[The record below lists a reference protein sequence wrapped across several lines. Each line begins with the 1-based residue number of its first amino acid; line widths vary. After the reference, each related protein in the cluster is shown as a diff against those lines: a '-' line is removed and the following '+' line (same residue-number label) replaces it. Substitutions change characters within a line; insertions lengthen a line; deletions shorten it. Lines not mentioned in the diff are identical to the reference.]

1 MYGLIGI
8 LSLGLFLVFYF
19 TNKNN
24 DTTNNNNINFYNQN
38 GSIKKE
44 KEKEKTCGFQL
55 MLSIGVFLIILASII
70 FATSTWKLY
79 SNFIKVLILGGETLL
94 FFVLGILLKYV
105 FKVKKTGNALTL
117 ISTILLPTTFLCA
130 GYFNLF
136 GNLFSLT
143 GKYSTLFLSVTF
155 LMEALV
161 TFIRKNIIKS
171 NKYLFSLICFFAGIF
186 LLIYGIIK
194 NACLTFVI
202 TSFIL
207 MLINIFKNKIFNNLK
222 EFNIFN
228 ILVSIIFT
236 FAYFYFSFDQLFSNN
251 LLLEKLYLVFFI
263 ISLSLNFIISRPKDN
278 EVLNIFSVLYETMLV
293 IWFVMFSK
301 NLLTASFAFVIS
313 GLISYIVY
321 YISNNNYVKT
331 TSVIVSYIQGFL
343 GIFIICFVKECVIM
357 APIISFI
364 YIVLTF
370 IGSLNKDKLKI
381 INIIFEPIYLIMLA
395 IGILIQPFIIKNI
408 KAIDV
413 IMVINACLIIATI
426 VSTIRKNKVKNC
438 YLIILIIGLFIQS
451 LCSYFSSVMY
461 FVTAFIIYLLL
472 IIYSLMSKDEFSK
485 NLLDA
490 LCILS
495 LSSVLIGLNKY
506 TLISSLITTILLII
520 FSILNKTNNKKYL
533 YLSLVS
539 IPMIMI
545 ISNLSFNYSIK
556 KDLSMI
562 ILIPSL
568 LILTRKFLNALK
580 ENDKIVLEFIFIS
593 ALALSITSPSIMFI
607 YLILLYVVALL
618 LKKEYTLSSKTYF
631 NYLIFF
637 SIISFLNV
645 SADKLDNL
653 YMIGIIALLVINQ
666 ILFRILYEKR
676 NIIFEAFHSIVSL
689 LLIISLVN
697 NLGFNNFISFAI
709 SFILLI
715 ILCLIY
721 ADERMKYTVISFMV
735 YPLSI
740 IIKSVNIYT
749 VRIIL
754 NLFIWMIPITV
765 LSRKVFKLNN
775 TISTIIESVI
785 LPIMFIIFIFN
796 ISLQVGLT
804 LGIISVLSIII
815 GLAFKYKSYSVTG
828 YVTLVLTVI
837 IQTFELWGKMP
848 WWVYLLI
855 TGIILVVLAALRESK
870 KK

>member
-38 GSIKKE
+38 GSIK

-94 FFVLGILLKYV
+94 FFALGILLKYV

-143 GKYSTLFLSVTF
+143 GKYSALFLSVTF

-161 TFIRKNIIKS
+161 TLIRKNIIKS

-207 MLINIFKNKIFNNLK
+207 ILINIFKNKIFNNLK

-236 FAYFYFSFDQLFSNN
+236 FAYFYFSFNQLFSNN

-301 NLLTASFAFVIS
+301 NLLTSSFAFVIS

-364 YIVLTF
+364 YILLTF
-370 IGSLNKDKLKI
+370 IGSLSKDKLKI

-506 TLISSLITTILLII
+506 TLISSLIITILLII
-520 FSILNKTNNKKYL
+520 FAILNKTNNKKYL

-539 IPMIMI
+539 IPIIMI

-593 ALALSITSPSIMFI
+593 ALALSITSSSIMFI

-637 SIISFLNV
+637 SVISFLNV

-653 YMIGIIALLVINQ
+653 YMIGIITLLVINQ

-676 NIIFEAFHSIVSL
+676 NMIFEAFHSIASL
-689 LLIISLVN
+689 VLIICLIN
-697 NLGFNNFISFAI
+697 NLGFNNFISSII
-709 SFILLI
+709 SI
-715 ILCLIY
+715 ILFIILYLIY

-735 YPLSI
+735 YPLNLLLKTI
-740 IIKSVNIYT
+740 DVNVIKD
-749 VRIIL
+749 IL
-754 NLFIWMIPITV
+754 SLFIYMIPIT
-765 LSRKVFKLNN
+765 LLLRKVFNVEEDVSN
-775 TISTIIESVI
+775 IIEGVI
-785 LPIMFIIFIFN
+785 LSLMFVMFIFN
-796 ISLQVGLT
+796 INLQVGLT

-815 GLAFKYKSYSVTG
+815 GLVFKYKSYNITG

>member
-38 GSIKKE
+38 GSIK

-161 TFIRKNIIKS
+161 TLIRKNIIKS

-194 NACLTFVI
+194 NVCLTFVI

-236 FAYFYFSFDQLFSNN
+236 FAYFYFSFNQLFSNN

-301 NLLTASFAFVIS
+301 NLLTSSFAFVIS

-539 IPMIMI
+539 IPIIMI

-653 YMIGIIALLVINQ
+653 YMIGIITLLVINQ

-676 NIIFEAFHSIVSL
+676 NIIFEAFHSI
-689 LLIISLVN
+689 ISLVLIICLIN
-697 NLGFNNFISFAI
+697 NLGFNNFISSII
-709 SFILLI
+709 SI
-715 ILCLIY
+715 ILFIILYLIY
-721 ADERMKYTVISFMV
+721 ADERMKYTVISFVV
-735 YPLSI
+735 YPLNLLLKTI
-740 IIKSVNIYT
+740 DANVIKD
-749 VRIIL
+749 IL
-754 NLFIWMIPITV
+754 SLFIYMIPIT
-765 LSRKVFKLNN
+765 LLLRKVFNVEEDVSN
-775 TISTIIESVI
+775 IIEGVI
-785 LPIMFIIFIFN
+785 LSLMFVMFIFN
-796 ISLQVGLT
+796 INLQVGLT

-815 GLAFKYKSYSVTG
+815 GLVFKYKSYNITG

-855 TGIILVVLAALRESK
+855 TGIILIVLAALRESK

>member
-38 GSIKKE
+38 GSIK

-161 TFIRKNIIKS
+161 TLIRKNIIKS

-194 NACLTFVI
+194 NVCLTFVI

-293 IWFVMFSK
+293 ILFVMFSK
-301 NLLTASFAFVIS
+301 NLLTSSFAFVIS

-343 GIFIICFVKECVIM
+343 GIFIICFAKECVIM

-539 IPMIMI
+539 IPIIMI

-653 YMIGIIALLVINQ
+653 YMIGIITLLVINQ

-676 NIIFEAFHSIVSL
+676 NIIFEAFHSI
-689 LLIISLVN
+689 ISLVLIICLIN
-697 NLGFNNFISFAI
+697 NLGFNNFISSII
-709 SFILLI
+709 SI
-715 ILCLIY
+715 ILFIILYLIY
-721 ADERMKYTVISFMV
+721 DDERMKYTVISFVV
-735 YPLSI
+735 YPLNLLLKTI
-740 IIKSVNIYT
+740 DVNVIKD
-749 VRIIL
+749 IL
-754 NLFIWMIPITV
+754 SLFIYMIPIT
-765 LSRKVFKLNN
+765 LLLRKVFNVEEDVSN
-775 TISTIIESVI
+775 IIEGVI
-785 LPIMFIIFIFN
+785 LSLMFVMFIFN
-796 ISLQVGLT
+796 INLQVGLT

-815 GLAFKYKSYSVTG
+815 GLVFKYKSYNITG

>member
-38 GSIKKE
+38 GSIK

-94 FFVLGILLKYV
+94 FFALGILLKYV

-143 GKYSTLFLSVTF
+143 GKYSALFLSVTF

-161 TFIRKNIIKS
+161 TLIRKIIIKS
-171 NKYLFSLICFFAGIF
+171 DKYLFPLICFFAGIF

-194 NACLTFVI
+194 NVCLTFVI

-236 FAYFYFSFDQLFSNN
+236 FAYFYFSFNQLFSND

-301 NLLTASFAFVIS
+301 NLLTSSFAFVIS

-364 YIVLTF
+364 YILLTF
-370 IGSLNKDKLKI
+370 IGSLSKDKLKI

-461 FVTAFIIYLLL
+461 FITAFIIYLLL

-485 NLLDA
+485 NLIDS

-520 FSILNKTNNKKYL
+520 FAILNKTNNKKYL

-539 IPMIMI
+539 VPIIMI

-593 ALALSITSPSIMFI
+593 ALALSITSSSIMFI

-637 SIISFLNV
+637 SVISFLNV

-653 YMIGIIALLVINQ
+653 YMIGIITLLVINQ

-676 NIIFEAFHSIVSL
+676 NIIFEAFHSI
-689 LLIISLVN
+689 ISLVLIICLIN
-697 NLGFNNFISFAI
+697 NLGLNNFISSII
-709 SFILLI
+709 SI
-715 ILCLIY
+715 ILFIILYLIY
-721 ADERMKYTVISFMV
+721 ADERMKYTVISFVV
-735 YPLSI
+735 YPLNLLLKTI
-740 IIKSVNIYT
+740 DVNVIKD
-749 VRIIL
+749 IL
-754 NLFIWMIPITV
+754 SLFIYMIPIT
-765 LSRKVFKLNN
+765 LLLRKVFNVEEDVSN
-775 TISTIIESVI
+775 IIEGVMLS
-785 LPIMFIIFIFN
+785 LMFVMFIFN
-796 ISLQVGLT
+796 INLQVGLT

-815 GLAFKYKSYSVTG
+815 GLVFKYKSYNITG
-828 YVTLVLTVI
+828 YVTLILTVI

>member
-24 DTTNNNNINFYNQN
+24 DTTNNSNINFYNQN
-38 GSIKKE
+38 GSIK

-161 TFIRKNIIKS
+161 TLIRKNIIKS

-194 NACLTFVI
+194 NVCLTFVI

-236 FAYFYFSFDQLFSNN
+236 FAYFYFSFNQLFSNN

-301 NLLTASFAFVIS
+301 NLLTSSFAFVIS

-539 IPMIMI
+539 IPIIMI

-637 SIISFLNV
+637 SVISFISV
-645 SADKLDNL
+645 SYDKLDNL
-653 YMIGIIALLVINQ
+653 YMIGIITLLVINQ

-709 SFILLI
+709 SFVLLV

-754 NLFIWMIPITV
+754 NLFIWMIPITL
-765 LSRKVFKLNN
+765 LSRKVFKLDN

-815 GLAFKYKSYSVTG
+815 GLVFKYKSYSVTG
-828 YVTLVLTVI
+828 YAALILTVI
-837 IQTFELWGKMP
+837 IQTINLWSKMP

>member
-24 DTTNNNNINFYNQN
+24 DTTNNSNINFYNQN
-38 GSIKKE
+38 GSIK
-44 KEKEKTCGFQL
+44 KEKTCGFQL

-161 TFIRKNIIKS
+161 TLIRKNIIKS

-194 NACLTFVI
+194 NVCLTFVI

-301 NLLTASFAFVIS
+301 NLLTSSFAFVIS

-461 FVTAFIIYLLL
+461 FVTAFIMYLLL

-520 FSILNKTNNKKYL
+520 FAILNKTNNKKYL

-539 IPMIMI
+539 IPIIMI

-653 YMIGIIALLVINQ
+653 YMIGIITLLVINQ

-676 NIIFEAFHSIVSL
+676 NIIFEAFHSI
-689 LLIISLVN
+689 ISLVLIICLIN
-697 NLGFNNFISFAI
+697 NLGFNNFISSII
-709 SFILLI
+709 SI
-715 ILCLIY
+715 ILFIILYLIY
-721 ADERMKYTVISFMV
+721 ADERMKYTVISFII
-735 YPLSI
+735 YPLNLLLKTI
-740 IIKSVNIYT
+740 DVNVIKD
-749 VRIIL
+749 IL
-754 NLFIWMIPITV
+754 SLFIYMIPIT
-765 LSRKVFKLNN
+765 LLLRKVFNVEEDVSN
-775 TISTIIESVI
+775 IIEGVI
-785 LPIMFIIFIFN
+785 LSLMFVMFIFN
-796 ISLQVGLT
+796 INLQVGLT

-815 GLAFKYKSYSVTG
+815 GLVFKYKSYNITG

>member
-8 LSLGLFLVFYF
+8 LLLGLFLVFYF

-24 DTTNNNNINFYNQN
+24 DTTNNSNINFYNQN
-38 GSIKKE
+38 GSIK
-44 KEKEKTCGFQL
+44 KEKTCGFQL
-55 MLSIGVFLIILASII
+55 MLSIGVFLIILSSII

-143 GKYSTLFLSVTF
+143 GKYSALFLSVTF

-161 TFIRKNIIKS
+161 TLIRKNIIKS

-194 NACLTFVI
+194 NVCLTFVI
-202 TSFIL
+202 TSFVL

-236 FAYFYFSFDQLFSNN
+236 FAYFYFSFYQLFSNN

-301 NLLTASFAFVIS
+301 NLLTSSFAFVIS

-461 FVTAFIIYLLL
+461 FVTAFIMYLLL

-533 YLSLVS
+533 YLSLIS
-539 IPMIMI
+539 IPIIMI

-653 YMIGIIALLVINQ
+653 YMIGIITLLVINQ

-676 NIIFEAFHSIVSL
+676 NIIFEAFHSI
-689 LLIISLVN
+689 ISLVLIICLIN
-697 NLGFNNFISFAI
+697 NLGFNNFISSII
-709 SFILLI
+709 SI
-715 ILCLIY
+715 ILFIILYLIY
-721 ADERMKYTVISFMV
+721 ADERMKYTVISFII
-735 YPLSI
+735 YPLNLLLKTI
-740 IIKSVNIYT
+740 DVNVIKD
-749 VRIIL
+749 IL
-754 NLFIWMIPITV
+754 SLFIYMIPIT
-765 LSRKVFKLNN
+765 LLLRKVFNVEEDVSN
-775 TISTIIESVI
+775 IIEGVI
-785 LPIMFIIFIFN
+785 LSLMFVMFIFN
-796 ISLQVGLT
+796 INLQVGLT

-815 GLAFKYKSYSVTG
+815 GLVFKYKSYNITG

>member
-24 DTTNNNNINFYNQN
+24 NTTNNSNINFYNQN
-38 GSIKKE
+38 GSIK

-143 GKYSTLFLSVTF
+143 GKYSALFLSVTF

-161 TFIRKNIIKS
+161 TLIRKNIIKS

-194 NACLTFVI
+194 NVCLTFVI

-236 FAYFYFSFDQLFSNN
+236 FAYFYFSFYQLFSNN

-301 NLLTASFAFVIS
+301 NLLTSSFAFVIS

-461 FVTAFIIYLLL
+461 FVTAFIMYLLL

-485 NLLDA
+485 NLLDV

-539 IPMIMI
+539 IPIIMI

-645 SADKLDNL
+645 FADKLDNL
-653 YMIGIIALLVINQ
+653 YMIGIITLLVINQ

-676 NIIFEAFHSIVSL
+676 NIIFEAFHSI
-689 LLIISLVN
+689 ISLVLIICLIN
-697 NLGFNNFISFAI
+697 NLGFNNFISSII
-709 SFILLI
+709 SI
-715 ILCLIY
+715 ILFIILYLIY
-721 ADERMKYTVISFMV
+721 ADERMKYTVISFII
-735 YPLSI
+735 YPLNLLLKTI
-740 IIKSVNIYT
+740 DVNVIKD
-749 VRIIL
+749 IL
-754 NLFIWMIPITV
+754 SLFIYMIPIT
-765 LSRKVFKLNN
+765 LLLRKVFNVEEDVSN
-775 TISTIIESVI
+775 IIEGVI
-785 LPIMFIIFIFN
+785 LSLMFVMFIFN
-796 ISLQVGLT
+796 INLQVGLT

-815 GLAFKYKSYSVTG
+815 GLVFKYKSYNITG

>member
-24 DTTNNNNINFYNQN
+24 NTTNNSNINFYNQN
-38 GSIKKE
+38 GSIK

-161 TFIRKNIIKS
+161 TLIRKNIIKS

-194 NACLTFVI
+194 NVCLTFVI
-202 TSFIL
+202 TSFVL

-236 FAYFYFSFDQLFSNN
+236 FAYFYFSFYQLFSNN
-251 LLLEKLYLVFFI
+251 LLLEKLYLVIFI

-301 NLLTASFAFVIS
+301 NLLTSSFAFVIS

-539 IPMIMI
+539 IPIIMI

-653 YMIGIIALLVINQ
+653 YMIGIITLLVINQ

-676 NIIFEAFHSIVSL
+676 NIIFEAFHSI
-689 LLIISLVN
+689 ISLVLIICLIN
-697 NLGFNNFISFAI
+697 NLGFNNFISSII
-709 SFILLI
+709 SI
-715 ILCLIY
+715 ILFIILYLIY
-721 ADERMKYTVISFMV
+721 ADERMKYIVISFMV
-735 YPLSI
+735 YPLNLLLKTI
-740 IIKSVNIYT
+740 DANVIKD
-749 VRIIL
+749 IL
-754 NLFIWMIPITV
+754 SLFIYMIPIT
-765 LSRKVFKLNN
+765 LLLRKVFNVEEDVSN
-775 TISTIIESVI
+775 IIEGVI
-785 LPIMFIIFIFN
+785 LSLMFVMFIFN
-796 ISLQVGLT
+796 INLQVGLT

-815 GLAFKYKSYSVTG
+815 GLVFKYKSYNITG
-828 YVTLVLTVI
+828 YVTLILTVI

>member
-24 DTTNNNNINFYNQN
+24 DTTNNNNNINFYNQN
-38 GSIKKE
+38 GSIK

-143 GKYSTLFLSVTF
+143 GKYSALFLSVTF

-161 TFIRKNIIKS
+161 TLIRKNIIKS

-194 NACLTFVI
+194 NVCLTFVI
-202 TSFIL
+202 TSFVL

-236 FAYFYFSFDQLFSNN
+236 FAYFYFSFYQLFSNN

-301 NLLTASFAFVIS
+301 NLLTSSFAFVIS

-539 IPMIMI
+539 IPIIMI

-653 YMIGIIALLVINQ
+653 YMIGIITLLVINQ

-676 NIIFEAFHSIVSL
+676 NIIFEAFHSI
-689 LLIISLVN
+689 ISLVLIICLIN
-697 NLGFNNFISFAI
+697 NLGFNNFISSII
-709 SFILLI
+709 SI
-715 ILCLIY
+715 ILFIILYLIY
-721 ADERMKYTVISFMV
+721 ADERMKYIVISFMV
-735 YPLSI
+735 YPLNLLLKTI
-740 IIKSVNIYT
+740 DANVIKD
-749 VRIIL
+749 IL
-754 NLFIWMIPITV
+754 SLFIYMIPIT
-765 LSRKVFKLNN
+765 LLLRKVFNVEEDVSN
-775 TISTIIESVI
+775 IIEGVI
-785 LPIMFIIFIFN
+785 LSLMFVMFIFN
-796 ISLQVGLT
+796 INLQVGLT

-815 GLAFKYKSYSVTG
+815 GLVFKYKSYNITG

>member
-24 DTTNNNNINFYNQN
+24 NTTNNSNINFYNQN
-38 GSIKKE
+38 GSIK

-79 SNFIKVLILGGETLL
+79 SNFIKVLILCGETLL

-143 GKYSTLFLSVTF
+143 GKYSALFLSVTF

-161 TFIRKNIIKS
+161 TLIRKNIIKS

-194 NACLTFVI
+194 NVCLTFVI
-202 TSFIL
+202 TSFVL

-236 FAYFYFSFDQLFSNN
+236 FAYFYFSFYQLFSNN

-301 NLLTASFAFVIS
+301 NLLTSSFAFVIS

-485 NLLDA
+485 NLLDV

-539 IPMIMI
+539 IPIIMI

-568 LILTRKFLNALK
+568 LILTRKFLNTLK

-607 YLILLYVVALL
+607 YLILLYVVTFL

-653 YMIGIIALLVINQ
+653 YMIGIITLLVINQ

-676 NIIFEAFHSIVSL
+676 NIIFEAFHSI
-689 LLIISLVN
+689 ISLVLIICLIN
-697 NLGFNNFISFAI
+697 NLGFNNFISSII
-709 SFILLI
+709 SI
-715 ILCLIY
+715 ILFIILYLIY
-721 ADERMKYTVISFMV
+721 ADERMKYIVISFII
-735 YPLSI
+735 YPLNLLLKTI
-740 IIKSVNIYT
+740 DANVIKD
-749 VRIIL
+749 IL
-754 NLFIWMIPITV
+754 SLFIYMIPIT
-765 LSRKVFKLNN
+765 LLLRKVFNVEEDVSN
-775 TISTIIESVI
+775 IIEGVI
-785 LPIMFIIFIFN
+785 LSLMFVMFIFN
-796 ISLQVGLT
+796 INLQVGLT

-815 GLAFKYKSYSVTG
+815 GLVFKYKSYNITG

>member
-24 DTTNNNNINFYNQN
+24 NTTNNSNINFYNQN
-38 GSIKKE
+38 GSIK

-143 GKYSTLFLSVTF
+143 GKYSALFLSVTF

-161 TFIRKNIIKS
+161 TLIRKNIIKS

-194 NACLTFVI
+194 NVCLTFVI

-207 MLINIFKNKIFNNLK
+207 MLINIFKNKMFNNLK

-236 FAYFYFSFDQLFSNN
+236 FAYFYFSFYQLFSNN

-263 ISLSLNFIISRPKDN
+263 ISLSLNFIISRPKAN

-301 NLLTASFAFVIS
+301 NLLTSSFAFVIS

-485 NLLDA
+485 NLLDV

-539 IPMIMI
+539 IPIIMI

-676 NIIFEAFHSIVSL
+676 NIIFEAFHSI
-689 LLIISLVN
+689 ISLVLIICLIN
-697 NLGFNNFISFAI
+697 NLGFNNFISSII
-709 SFILLI
+709 SI
-715 ILCLIY
+715 ILFIILYLIY
-721 ADERMKYTVISFMV
+721 DDERMKYTIISFII
-735 YPLSI
+735 YPLNLLLKTI
-740 IIKSVNIYT
+740 DVNVIKD
-749 VRIIL
+749 IL
-754 NLFIWMIPITV
+754 SLFIYMIPIT
-765 LSRKVFKLNN
+765 LLLRKVFNVEEDVSN
-775 TISTIIESVI
+775 IIEGVI
-785 LPIMFIIFIFN
+785 LSLMFVMFIFN
-796 ISLQVGLT
+796 INLQVGLT

-815 GLAFKYKSYSVTG
+815 GLVFKYKSYNITG

>member
-38 GSIKKE
+38 GSIK

-143 GKYSTLFLSVTF
+143 GKYSALFLSVTF

-161 TFIRKNIIKS
+161 TLIRKNIIKS

-194 NACLTFVI
+194 NVCLTFVI

-236 FAYFYFSFDQLFSNN
+236 FAYFYFSFNQLFSND

-263 ISLSLNFIISRPKDN
+263 ISLSLNFIISRTKDN

-301 NLLTASFAFVIS
+301 KLLTSSFAFVIS

-485 NLLDA
+485 NLLDV

-539 IPMIMI
+539 IPIIMAM
-545 ISNLSFNYSIK
+545 STLGLSHSIRN
-556 KDLSMI
+556 DLSLI
-562 ILIPSL
+562 ILIPFM
-568 LILTRKFLNALK
+568 LIFTRKFLNRINEK
-580 ENDKIVLEFIFIS
+580 EKITLELVFVSVLGVMIS
-593 ALALSITSPSIMFI
+593 NSILVFI

-618 LKKEYTLSSKTYF
+618 FRKKYDLSSKTYF

-637 SIISFLNV
+637 SIISFISV
-645 SADKLDNL
+645 SYDKLDNL
-653 YMIGIIALLVINQ
+653 YMIGIITLLVINQ

-709 SFILLI
+709 SFVLLV

-735 YPLSI
+735 YPLII

-765 LSRKVFKLNN
+765 LSRKVFKLDN

-815 GLAFKYKSYSVTG
+815 GLVFKYKSYSVTG

>member
-38 GSIKKE
+38 DSIK

-161 TFIRKNIIKS
+161 TLIRKNIIKS

-236 FAYFYFSFDQLFSNN
+236 FAYFYFSFDQLFSND

-301 NLLTASFAFVIS
+301 NLLTSSFAFVIS

-413 IMVINACLIIATI
+413 IMVINTCLIIATI

-451 LCSYFSSVMY
+451 LCSYFSNVMY

-520 FSILNKTNNKKYL
+520 FAILNKTNNKKYL

-539 IPMIMI
+539 IPIIMI

-709 SFILLI
+709 SFVLLV

-765 LSRKVFKLNN
+765 LSRKVFKLDN

>member
-38 GSIKKE
+38 GSIK

-161 TFIRKNIIKS
+161 TLIRKNIIKS

-194 NACLTFVI
+194 NVCLTFVI

-263 ISLSLNFIISRPKDN
+263 ISLSLNFIIIRPKDN

-301 NLLTASFAFVIS
+301 NLLTSSFAFVIS

-331 TSVIVSYIQGFL
+331 TSVIVSYIQGCL
-343 GIFIICFVKECVIM
+343 GIFIICFVKECIIM
-357 APIISFI
+357 TPIISFI

-413 IMVINACLIIATI
+413 IMVINTCLIIATI

-451 LCSYFSSVMY
+451 LCSYFSNVMY

-520 FSILNKTNNKKYL
+520 FAILNKTNNKKYL

-539 IPMIMI
+539 IPIIMI

-653 YMIGIIALLVINQ
+653 YMIGIITLLVINQ

-676 NIIFEAFHSIVSL
+676 NIIFEAFHSI
-689 LLIISLVN
+689 ISLVLIICLIN
-697 NLGFNNFISFAI
+697 NLGFNNFISSII
-709 SFILLI
+709 SI
-715 ILCLIY
+715 ILFIILYLIY
-721 ADERMKYTVISFMV
+721 ADERMKYTVISFII
-735 YPLSI
+735 YPLSLLLKTI
-740 IIKSVNIYT
+740 DVNVIKD
-749 VRIIL
+749 IL
-754 NLFIWMIPITV
+754 SLFIYMIPIT
-765 LSRKVFKLNN
+765 LLLRKVFNVEEDVSN
-775 TISTIIESVI
+775 IIEGVI
-785 LPIMFIIFIFN
+785 LSLMFVMFIFN
-796 ISLQVGLT
+796 INLQVGLT

>member
-24 DTTNNNNINFYNQN
+24 DTTNNSNINFYNQN
-38 GSIKKE
+38 GSIK

-161 TFIRKNIIKS
+161 TLIRKNIIKS

-194 NACLTFVI
+194 NVCLTFVI

-236 FAYFYFSFDQLFSNN
+236 FAYFYFSFNQLFSNN

-301 NLLTASFAFVIS
+301 NLLTSSFAFVIS

-408 KAIDV
+408 KAIDI

-520 FSILNKTNNKKYL
+520 FAILNKTNNKKYL

-539 IPMIMI
+539 IPIIMI

-593 ALALSITSPSIMFI
+593 TLALSITSPSIMFI

-653 YMIGIIALLVINQ
+653 YMIGIITLLVINQ

-676 NIIFEAFHSIVSL
+676 NIIFEAFHSI
-689 LLIISLVN
+689 ISLVLIICLIN
-697 NLGFNNFISFAI
+697 NLGFNNFISSII
-709 SFILLI
+709 SI
-715 ILCLIY
+715 ILFIILYLIY
-721 ADERMKYTVISFMV
+721 DDERMKYTVISFVV
-735 YPLSI
+735 YPLNLLLKTI
-740 IIKSVNIYT
+740 DVNVIKD
-749 VRIIL
+749 IL
-754 NLFIWMIPITV
+754 SLFIYMIPIT
-765 LSRKVFKLNN
+765 LLLRKVFNVEEDVSN
-775 TISTIIESVI
+775 IIEGVI
-785 LPIMFIIFIFN
+785 LSLMFVMFIFN
-796 ISLQVGLT
+796 INLQVGLT

-815 GLAFKYKSYSVTG
+815 GLVFKYKSYNITG

-855 TGIILVVLAALRESK
+855 TGIILIVLAALRESK

>member
-24 DTTNNNNINFYNQN
+24 NTTNNSNINFYNQN
-38 GSIKKE
+38 GSIK
-44 KEKEKTCGFQL
+44 KEKTCGFQL

-161 TFIRKNIIKS
+161 TLIRKNIIKS

-194 NACLTFVI
+194 NVCLTFVI

-236 FAYFYFSFDQLFSNN
+236 FAYFYFSFYQLFSNN

-301 NLLTASFAFVIS
+301 NLLTSSFAFVIS

-461 FVTAFIIYLLL
+461 FVTAFIMYLLL

-485 NLLDA
+485 NLLDV

-539 IPMIMI
+539 IPIIMI
-545 ISNLSFNYSIK
+545 ISNLRFNYSIK

-653 YMIGIIALLVINQ
+653 YMIGIITLLVINQ

-676 NIIFEAFHSIVSL
+676 NIIFEAFHSI
-689 LLIISLVN
+689 ISLVLIICLIN
-697 NLGFNNFISFAI
+697 NLGFNNFISSII
-709 SFILLI
+709 SI
-715 ILCLIY
+715 ILFIILYLIY
-721 ADERMKYTVISFMV
+721 ADERMKYTVISFII
-735 YPLSI
+735 YPLNLLLKTI
-740 IIKSVNIYT
+740 DVNVIKD
-749 VRIIL
+749 IL
-754 NLFIWMIPITV
+754 SLFIYMIPIT
-765 LSRKVFKLNN
+765 LLLRKVFNVEEDVSN
-775 TISTIIESVI
+775 IIEGVI
-785 LPIMFIIFIFN
+785 LSLMFVMFIFN
-796 ISLQVGLT
+796 INLQVGLT

-815 GLAFKYKSYSVTG
+815 GLVFKYKSYNITG

>member
-38 GSIKKE
+38 GSIK

-161 TFIRKNIIKS
+161 TLIRKNIIKS

-186 LLIYGIIK
+186 LLIYGVIK
-194 NACLTFVI
+194 NVCLTFVI

-228 ILVSIIFT
+228 ILVIIIFT

-520 FSILNKTNNKKYL
+520 FAILNKTNNKKYL

-539 IPMIMI
+539 IPIIMI

-653 YMIGIIALLVINQ
+653 YMIGIITLLVINQ

-676 NIIFEAFHSIVSL
+676 NIIFEAFHSI
-689 LLIISLVN
+689 ISLVLIICLIN
-697 NLGFNNFISFAI
+697 NLGFNNFISSII
-709 SFILLI
+709 SI
-715 ILCLIY
+715 ILFIILYLIY
-721 ADERMKYTVISFMV
+721 ADERMKYTVISFVV
-735 YPLSI
+735 YPLNLLLKTI
-740 IIKSVNIYT
+740 DANVIKD
-749 VRIIL
+749 IL
-754 NLFIWMIPITV
+754 SLFIYMIPIT
-765 LSRKVFKLNN
+765 LLLRKVFNVEEDVSN
-775 TISTIIESVI
+775 IIEGVI
-785 LPIMFIIFIFN
+785 LSLMFVMFIFN
-796 ISLQVGLT
+796 INLQVGLT

-815 GLAFKYKSYSVTG
+815 GLVFKYKSYNITG

-855 TGIILVVLAALRESK
+855 TGIILVVLSALRESK

>member
-38 GSIKKE
+38 GSIK

-161 TFIRKNIIKS
+161 TLIRKNIIKS
-171 NKYLFSLICFFAGIF
+171 DKYLFSLICFFAGIF

-194 NACLTFVI
+194 NVCLTFVI

-301 NLLTASFAFVIS
+301 NLLTSSFAFVIS

-343 GIFIICFVKECVIM
+343 GIFIICFVKECIIM
-357 APIISFI
+357 TPIISFI

-451 LCSYFSSVMY
+451 LCSYFSNVMY

-472 IIYSLMSKDEFSK
+472 IIYSLMSKDESSK

-520 FSILNKTNNKKYL
+520 FAILNKTNNKKYL

-539 IPMIMI
+539 IPIIMI

-697 NLGFNNFISFAI
+697 NLGFNNFISFVI
-709 SFILLI
+709 SFVLLV

-765 LSRKVFKLNN
+765 LSRKVFKLDN

>member
-1 MYGLIGI
+1 MYGLISI

-19 TNKNN
+19 TSKNN

-38 GSIKKE
+38 GSIK

-94 FFVLGILLKYV
+94 FFALGILLKYV

-143 GKYSTLFLSVTF
+143 GKYSALFLSVTF

-161 TFIRKNIIKS
+161 TLIRKNIIKS
-171 NKYLFSLICFFAGIF
+171 DKYLFSLICFFAGIF
-186 LLIYGIIK
+186 LLIYGVIK
-194 NACLTFVI
+194 NVCLTFVI

-207 MLINIFKNKIFNNLK
+207 ILINIFKNKIFNNLK

-236 FAYFYFSFDQLFSNN
+236 FAYFYFSFNQLFSND

-301 NLLTASFAFVIS
+301 NLLTSSFAFVIS

-413 IMVINACLIIATI
+413 IMIINACLIIATI

-461 FVTAFIIYLLL
+461 FITAFIIYLLL

-485 NLLDA
+485 NLIDA

-520 FSILNKTNNKKYL
+520 FAILNKTNNKKYL

-539 IPMIMI
+539 VPIIMI

-593 ALALSITSPSIMFI
+593 ALALSITSSSIMFI

-637 SIISFLNV
+637 SVISFLNV

-653 YMIGIIALLVINQ
+653 YMIGIITLLVINQ

-676 NIIFEAFHSIVSL
+676 NMIFEAFHSIASL
-689 LLIISLVN
+689 VLIICLIN
-697 NLGFNNFISFAI
+697 NLGLNNFISSII
-709 SFILLI
+709 SI
-715 ILCLIY
+715 ILFIILYLIY
-721 ADERMKYTVISFMV
+721 ADERMKYTVISFIV
-735 YPLSI
+735 YPLNLLLKTI
-740 IIKSVNIYT
+740 DVNVIKD
-749 VRIIL
+749 IL
-754 NLFIWMIPITV
+754 SLFIYMIPIT
-765 LSRKVFKLNN
+765 LLLRKVFNVEEDVSN
-775 TISTIIESVI
+775 IIEGVI
-785 LPIMFIIFIFN
+785 LSLMFVMFIFN
-796 ISLQVGLT
+796 INLQIGLT

-815 GLAFKYKSYSVTG
+815 GLVFKYKSYSVTG

-855 TGIILVVLAALRESK
+855 TGIILVVVAALRESK

>member
-24 DTTNNNNINFYNQN
+24 NTTNNSNINFYNQN
-38 GSIKKE
+38 GSIK

-161 TFIRKNIIKS
+161 TLIRKNIIKS

-194 NACLTFVI
+194 NVCLTFVI
-202 TSFIL
+202 TSFVL

-236 FAYFYFSFDQLFSNN
+236 FAYFYFSFYQLFSNN

-301 NLLTASFAFVIS
+301 NLLTSSFAFVIS

-539 IPMIMI
+539 IPIIMI

-653 YMIGIIALLVINQ
+653 YMIGIITLLVINQ

-676 NIIFEAFHSIVSL
+676 NIIFEAFHSI
-689 LLIISLVN
+689 ISLVLIICLIN
-697 NLGFNNFISFAI
+697 NLGFNNFISSII
-709 SFILLI
+709 SI
-715 ILCLIY
+715 ILFIILYLIY
-721 ADERMKYTVISFMV
+721 ADERMKYIVISFII
-735 YPLSI
+735 YPLNLLLKTI
-740 IIKSVNIYT
+740 DANVIKD
-749 VRIIL
+749 IL
-754 NLFIWMIPITV
+754 SLFIYMIPIT
-765 LSRKVFKLNN
+765 LLLRKVFNVEEDVSN
-775 TISTIIESVI
+775 IIEGVI
-785 LPIMFIIFIFN
+785 LSLMFVMFIFN
-796 ISLQVGLT
+796 INLQVGLT

-815 GLAFKYKSYSVTG
+815 GLVFKYKSYNITG

>member
-24 DTTNNNNINFYNQN
+24 DTTNNSNINFYNQN
-38 GSIKKE
+38 GSIK

-161 TFIRKNIIKS
+161 TLIRKNIIKS
-171 NKYLFSLICFFAGIF
+171 DKYLFSLICFFAGIF

-194 NACLTFVI
+194 NVCLTFVI

-236 FAYFYFSFDQLFSNN
+236 FAYFYFSFNQLFSNN

-301 NLLTASFAFVIS
+301 NLLTSSFAFVIS

-408 KAIDV
+408 KAIDI

-520 FSILNKTNNKKYL
+520 FAILNKTNNKKYL

-539 IPMIMI
+539 IPIIMI

-653 YMIGIIALLVINQ
+653 YMIGIITLLVINQ

-676 NIIFEAFHSIVSL
+676 NIIFEAFHSI
-689 LLIISLVN
+689 ISLVLIICLIN
-697 NLGFNNFISFAI
+697 NLGFNNFISSII
-709 SFILLI
+709 SI
-715 ILCLIY
+715 ILFIILYLIY
-721 ADERMKYTVISFMV
+721 DDERMKYTVISFII
-735 YPLSI
+735 YPLNLLLKTI
-740 IIKSVNIYT
+740 DVNVIKD
-749 VRIIL
+749 IL
-754 NLFIWMIPITV
+754 SLFIYMIPIT
-765 LSRKVFKLNN
+765 LLLRKVFNVEEDVSN
-775 TISTIIESVI
+775 IIEGVI
-785 LPIMFIIFIFN
+785 LSLMFVMFIFN
-796 ISLQVGLT
+796 INLQVGLT

-815 GLAFKYKSYSVTG
+815 GLVFKYKSYNITG

>member
-24 DTTNNNNINFYNQN
+24 DTTNNSNINFYNQN
-38 GSIKKE
+38 GSIK

-161 TFIRKNIIKS
+161 TLIRKNIIKS

-194 NACLTFVI
+194 NVCLTFVI

-236 FAYFYFSFDQLFSNN
+236 FAYFYFSFNQLFSNN

-301 NLLTASFAFVIS
+301 NLLTSSFAFVIS

-408 KAIDV
+408 KAIDI

-520 FSILNKTNNKKYL
+520 FAILNKTNNKKYL

-539 IPMIMI
+539 IPIIMI

-593 ALALSITSPSIMFI
+593 TLALSITSPSIMFI

-653 YMIGIIALLVINQ
+653 YMIGIITLLVINQ

-676 NIIFEAFHSIVSL
+676 NIIFEAFHSI
-689 LLIISLVN
+689 ISLVLIICLIN
-697 NLGFNNFISFAI
+697 NLGFNNFISSII
-709 SFILLI
+709 SI
-715 ILCLIY
+715 ILFIILYLIY
-721 ADERMKYTVISFMV
+721 ADERMKYIVISFVV
-735 YPLSI
+735 YPLNLLLKTI
-740 IIKSVNIYT
+740 DVNVIKD
-749 VRIIL
+749 IL
-754 NLFIWMIPITV
+754 SLFIYMIPIT
-765 LSRKVFKLNN
+765 LLLRKVFNVEEDVSN
-775 TISTIIESVI
+775 IIEGVI
-785 LPIMFIIFIFN
+785 LSLMFVMFIFN
-796 ISLQVGLT
+796 INLQVGLT

-815 GLAFKYKSYSVTG
+815 GLVFKYKSYNITG

>member
-38 GSIKKE
+38 GSIK

-161 TFIRKNIIKS
+161 TLIRKNIIKS

-194 NACLTFVI
+194 NVCLTFVI

-301 NLLTASFAFVIS
+301 NLLTSSFAFVIS

-539 IPMIMI
+539 IPIIMI

-709 SFILLI
+709 SFVLLV

-765 LSRKVFKLNN
+765 LSRKVFKLDN

>member
-24 DTTNNNNINFYNQN
+24 DTTNNNNNINFYNQN
-38 GSIKKE
+38 GSIK

-130 GYFNLF
+130 GYFDLF

-161 TFIRKNIIKS
+161 TLIRKNIIKS

-194 NACLTFVI
+194 NVCLTFVI

-293 IWFVMFSK
+293 ILFVMFSK
-301 NLLTASFAFVIS
+301 NLLTSSFAFVIS

-343 GIFIICFVKECVIM
+343 GIFIICFAKECVIM

-539 IPMIMI
+539 IPIIMI

-653 YMIGIIALLVINQ
+653 YMIGIITLLVINQ

-676 NIIFEAFHSIVSL
+676 NIIFEAFHSI
-689 LLIISLVN
+689 ISLVLIICLIN
-697 NLGFNNFISFAI
+697 NLGFNNFISSII
-709 SFILLI
+709 SI
-715 ILCLIY
+715 ILFIILYLIY
-721 ADERMKYTVISFMV
+721 ADERMKYIVISFVV
-735 YPLSI
+735 YPLNLLLKTI
-740 IIKSVNIYT
+740 DANVIKD
-749 VRIIL
+749 IL
-754 NLFIWMIPITV
+754 SLFIYMIPIT
-765 LSRKVFKLNN
+765 LLLRKVFNVEEDVSN
-775 TISTIIESVI
+775 IIEGVI
-785 LPIMFIIFIFN
+785 LSLMFVMFIFN
-796 ISLQVGLT
+796 INLQVGLT

-815 GLAFKYKSYSVTG
+815 GLVFKYKSYNITG

>member
-38 GSIKKE
+38 GSIK

-161 TFIRKNIIKS
+161 TLIRKNIIKS

-194 NACLTFVI
+194 NVCLTFVI

-263 ISLSLNFIISRPKDN
+263 ISLSLNFIIIRPKDN

-301 NLLTASFAFVIS
+301 NLLTSSFAFVIS

-709 SFILLI
+709 SFVLLV

-765 LSRKVFKLNN
+765 LSRKVFKLDN

>member
-44 KEKEKTCGFQL
+44 KEKTCGFQL
-55 MLSIGVFLIILASII
+55 MLSMGVFLIILASII

-161 TFIRKNIIKS
+161 TLIRKNIIKS

-194 NACLTFVI
+194 NVCLTFVI

-236 FAYFYFSFDQLFSNN
+236 FAYFYFSFNQLFSND

-301 NLLTASFAFVIS
+301 NLLTSSFAFVIS
-313 GLISYIVY
+313 GLISFIVY

-357 APIISFI
+357 VPIISFI

-438 YLIILIIGLFIQS
+438 YLIILITGLFIQS
-451 LCSYFSSVMY
+451 LCSYFSNVMY

-520 FSILNKTNNKKYL
+520 FAILNKTNNKKYL

-539 IPMIMI
+539 IPIIMAM
-545 ISNLSFNYSIK
+545 STLGLSRSIRN
-556 KDLSMI
+556 DLSLI
-562 ILIPSL
+562 ILIPFM
-568 LILTRKFLNALK
+568 LIFTRKFLNRINEK
-580 ENDKIVLEFIFIS
+580 EKITLELVFVSVLGAMIS
-593 ALALSITSPSIMFI
+593 NSILVFI

-618 LKKEYTLSSKTYF
+618 FRKKYDLSSKTYF

-637 SIISFLNV
+637 SVISFISV
-645 SADKLDNL
+645 SYDKLDNL
-653 YMIGIIALLVINQ
+653 YMIGIITLLVINQ

-709 SFILLI
+709 SFVLLV

-735 YPLSI
+735 YPLII

-765 LSRKVFKLNN
+765 LSRKVFKLDN

-815 GLAFKYKSYSVTG
+815 GLVFKYKSYSVTG
-828 YVTLVLTVI
+828 YAALILTVI
-837 IQTFELWGKMP
+837 IQTINLWSKMP

>member
-24 DTTNNNNINFYNQN
+24 NTTNNNSNINFYNQN
-38 GSIKKE
+38 GSIK

-161 TFIRKNIIKS
+161 TLIRKNIIKS

-186 LLIYGIIK
+186 LLIYGVIK
-194 NACLTFVI
+194 NVCLTFVI

-228 ILVSIIFT
+228 ILVIIIFT

-301 NLLTASFAFVIS
+301 NLLTSSFAFVIS

-539 IPMIMI
+539 IPIIMI

-637 SIISFLNV
+637 SVISFLNV

-653 YMIGIIALLVINQ
+653 YMIGIITLLVINQ

-676 NIIFEAFHSIVSL
+676 NIIFEAFHSIASL
-689 LLIISLVN
+689 VLIICLIN
-697 NLGFNNFISFAI
+697 NLGLNNFISSII
-709 SFILLI
+709 SI
-715 ILCLIY
+715 ILFIILYLIY

-735 YPLSI
+735 YPLNLLLKTI
-740 IIKSVNIYT
+740 DVNVIKD
-749 VRIIL
+749 IL
-754 NLFIWMIPITV
+754 SLFIYMIPIT
-765 LSRKVFKLNN
+765 LLLRKVFNVEEDVSN
-775 TISTIIESVI
+775 IIEGVMLS
-785 LPIMFIIFIFN
+785 LMFVMFIFN
-796 ISLQVGLT
+796 INLQVGLT
-804 LGIISVLSIII
+804 LGIMSVLSIII
-815 GLAFKYKSYSVTG
+815 GLVFKYKSYNITG
-828 YVTLVLTVI
+828 YVTLILTVI

>member
-24 DTTNNNNINFYNQN
+24 DTTNNSNINFYNQN
-38 GSIKKE
+38 GSIK

-161 TFIRKNIIKS
+161 TLIRKNIIKS

-194 NACLTFVI
+194 NVCLTFVI

-236 FAYFYFSFDQLFSNN
+236 FAYFYFSFNQLFSNN

-301 NLLTASFAFVIS
+301 NLLTSSFAFVIS

-520 FSILNKTNNKKYL
+520 FAILNKTNNKKYL

-539 IPMIMI
+539 IPIIMI

-653 YMIGIIALLVINQ
+653 YMIGIITLLVINQ

-676 NIIFEAFHSIVSL
+676 NIIFEAFHSI
-689 LLIISLVN
+689 ISLVLIICLIN
-697 NLGFNNFISFAI
+697 NLGFNNFISSII
-709 SFILLI
+709 SI
-715 ILCLIY
+715 ILFIILYLIY
-721 ADERMKYTVISFMV
+721 ADERMKYTVISFVV
-735 YPLSI
+735 YPLNLLLKTI
-740 IIKSVNIYT
+740 DANVIKD
-749 VRIIL
+749 IL
-754 NLFIWMIPITV
+754 SLFIYMIPIT
-765 LSRKVFKLNN
+765 LLLRKVFNVEEDVSN
-775 TISTIIESVI
+775 IIEGVI
-785 LPIMFIIFIFN
+785 LSLMFVMFIFN
-796 ISLQVGLT
+796 INLQVGLT

-815 GLAFKYKSYSVTG
+815 GLVFKYKSYNITG

-855 TGIILVVLAALRESK
+855 TGIILIVLAALRESK

>member
-38 GSIKKE
+38 GSIK

-94 FFVLGILLKYV
+94 FFALGILLKYV
-105 FKVKKTGNALTL
+105 FKVRKTGNALTL

-143 GKYSTLFLSVTF
+143 GKYSALFLSVTF

-161 TFIRKNIIKS
+161 TLIRKNIIKS
-171 NKYLFSLICFFAGIF
+171 DKYLFSLICFFAGIF
-186 LLIYGIIK
+186 LLIYGVIK
-194 NACLTFVI
+194 NVCLTFVI

-228 ILVSIIFT
+228 ILVIIIFT

-301 NLLTASFAFVIS
+301 NLLTSSFAFVIS

-539 IPMIMI
+539 IPIIMI

-653 YMIGIIALLVINQ
+653 YMIGIITLLVINQ

-676 NIIFEAFHSIVSL
+676 NIIFEAFHSI
-689 LLIISLVN
+689 ISLVLIICLIN
-697 NLGFNNFISFAI
+697 NLGFNNFISSII
-709 SFILLI
+709 SI
-715 ILCLIY
+715 ILFIILYLIY
-721 ADERMKYTVISFMV
+721 ADERMKYTVISFII
-735 YPLSI
+735 YPLNLLLKTI
-740 IIKSVNIYT
+740 DVNVIKD
-749 VRIIL
+749 IL
-754 NLFIWMIPITV
+754 SLFIYMIPIT
-765 LSRKVFKLNN
+765 LLLRKVFNVEEDVSN
-775 TISTIIESVI
+775 IIEGVI
-785 LPIMFIIFIFN
+785 LSLMFVMFIFN
-796 ISLQVGLT
+796 INLQVGLT
-804 LGIISVLSIII
+804 IGIISVLSIII
-815 GLAFKYKSYSVTG
+815 GLVFKYKSYNITG

>member
-709 SFILLI
+709 SFVLLV

-740 IIKSVNIYT
+740 IIKSINIYT

-765 LSRKVFKLNN
+765 LSRKVFKLDN

-815 GLAFKYKSYSVTG
+815 GLVFKYKSYNITG

>member
-38 GSIKKE
+38 GSIK

-161 TFIRKNIIKS
+161 TLIRKNIIKS

-194 NACLTFVI
+194 NVCLTFVI

-236 FAYFYFSFDQLFSNN
+236 FAYFYFSFNQLFSND

-301 NLLTASFAFVIS
+301 KLLTSSFAFVIS

-485 NLLDA
+485 NLLDV

-539 IPMIMI
+539 IPIIMAM
-545 ISNLSFNYSIK
+545 STLGLSHSIRN
-556 KDLSMI
+556 DLSLI
-562 ILIPSL
+562 ILIPFM
-568 LILTRKFLNALK
+568 LIFTRKFLNRINEK
-580 ENDKIVLEFIFIS
+580 EKITLELVFVSVLGVMIS
-593 ALALSITSPSIMFI
+593 NSILVFI

-618 LKKEYTLSSKTYF
+618 FRKKYDLSSKTYF

-637 SIISFLNV
+637 SIISFISV
-645 SADKLDNL
+645 SYDKLDNL
-653 YMIGIIALLVINQ
+653 YMIGIITLLVINQ

-709 SFILLI
+709 SFVLLV

-735 YPLSI
+735 YPLII

-765 LSRKVFKLNN
+765 LSRKVFKLDN

-815 GLAFKYKSYSVTG
+815 GLVFKYKSYSVTG

>member
-24 DTTNNNNINFYNQN
+24 DTTNNNSNINFYNQN
-38 GSIKKE
+38 GSIK

-161 TFIRKNIIKS
+161 TLIRKNIIKS

-709 SFILLI
+709 SFVLLV

-765 LSRKVFKLNN
+765 LSRKVFKLDN

>member
-38 GSIKKE
+38 GSIK

-105 FKVKKTGNALTL
+105 FRVKKTGNALTL

-161 TFIRKNIIKS
+161 TLIRKNIIKS

-194 NACLTFVI
+194 NVCLTFVI

-251 LLLEKLYLVFFI
+251 LLLEKLYLVFLI

-278 EVLNIFSVLYETMLV
+278 EALNIFSVLYETMLV

-301 NLLTASFAFVIS
+301 NLLTSSFAFVIS

-343 GIFIICFVKECVIM
+343 GIFIICFAKECVIM

-520 FSILNKTNNKKYL
+520 FAILNKTNNKKYL

-539 IPMIMI
+539 IPIIMI

-676 NIIFEAFHSIVSL
+676 NIIFEAFHSI
-689 LLIISLVN
+689 ISLVLIICLIN
-697 NLGFNNFISFAI
+697 NLGFNNFISSII
-709 SFILLI
+709 SI
-715 ILCLIY
+715 ILFIILYLIY
-721 ADERMKYTVISFMV
+721 DDERMKYTVISFVV
-735 YPLSI
+735 YPLNLLLKTI
-740 IIKSVNIYT
+740 DANVIKD
-749 VRIIL
+749 IL
-754 NLFIWMIPITV
+754 SLFIYMIPIT
-765 LSRKVFKLNN
+765 LLLRKVFNVEEDVSN
-775 TISTIIESVI
+775 IIEGVI
-785 LPIMFIIFIFN
+785 LSLMFVMFIFN
-796 ISLQVGLT
+796 INLQVGLT

-815 GLAFKYKSYSVTG
+815 GLVFKYKSYNITG

>member
-533 YLSLVS
+533 YLSFVS

-709 SFILLI
+709 SFVLLV

-740 IIKSVNIYT
+740 IIKSINIYT

-765 LSRKVFKLNN
+765 LSRKVFKLDN

-815 GLAFKYKSYSVTG
+815 GLVFKYKSYNITG

>member
-24 DTTNNNNINFYNQN
+24 DTTNNSNINFYNQN
-38 GSIKKE
+38 GSIK
-44 KEKEKTCGFQL
+44 KEKTCGFQL

-161 TFIRKNIIKS
+161 TLIRKNIIKS
-171 NKYLFSLICFFAGIF
+171 NKYLFSLICFFVGIF

-194 NACLTFVI
+194 NVCLTFVI

-293 IWFVMFSK
+293 ICFVMFSK
-301 NLLTASFAFVIS
+301 NLLTSSFAFVIS

-495 LSSVLIGLNKY
+495 LSSVLIGLNNY

-539 IPMIMI
+539 IPIIMAM
-545 ISNLSFNYSIK
+545 STLGLSRSIRN
-556 KDLSMI
+556 DLSLI
-562 ILIPSL
+562 ILIPFM
-568 LILTRKFLNALK
+568 LIFTRKFLNRINEK
-580 ENDKIVLEFIFIS
+580 EKITLELVFVSVLGTMIS
-593 ALALSITSPSIMFI
+593 NSILVFI

-637 SIISFLNV
+637 SIISFISV
-645 SADKLDNL
+645 SYDKLDNL
-653 YMIGIIALLVINQ
+653 YMIGIITLLVINQ

-676 NIIFEAFHSIVSL
+676 NIIFEAFHSI
-689 LLIISLVN
+689 ISLVLIICLIN
-697 NLGFNNFISFAI
+697 NLGFNNFISSII
-709 SFILLI
+709 SI
-715 ILCLIY
+715 ILFIILYLIY
-721 ADERMKYTVISFMV
+721 DDERMKYTVISFVV
-735 YPLSI
+735 YPLNLLLKTI
-740 IIKSVNIYT
+740 DVNVIKD
-749 VRIIL
+749 IL
-754 NLFIWMIPITV
+754 SLFIYMIPIT
-765 LSRKVFKLNN
+765 LLLRKVFNVEEDVSN
-775 TISTIIESVI
+775 IIEGVI
-785 LPIMFIIFIFN
+785 LSLMFVMFIFN
-796 ISLQVGLT
+796 INLQVGLT

-815 GLAFKYKSYSVTG
+815 GLVFKYKSYSVTG

-855 TGIILVVLAALRESK
+855 TGIILIVLAALRESK

>member
-8 LSLGLFLVFYF
+8 LSLGLFLIFYF

-38 GSIKKE
+38 GSIK

-194 NACLTFVI
+194 NVCLTFVI

-228 ILVSIIFT
+228 ILVIINFT

-301 NLLTASFAFVIS
+301 NLLTSSFAFVIS

-539 IPMIMI
+539 IPIIMI

-580 ENDKIVLEFIFIS
+580 ENDKIVLELIFIS

-645 SADKLDNL
+645 SVDKLDNL
-653 YMIGIIALLVINQ
+653 YMIGIITLLVINQ

-676 NIIFEAFHSIVSL
+676 NIIFEAFHSI
-689 LLIISLVN
+689 ISLVLIICLIN
-697 NLGFNNFISFAI
+697 NLGFNNFISSII
-709 SFILLI
+709 SI
-715 ILCLIY
+715 ILFIILYLIY
-721 ADERMKYTVISFMV
+721 ADERMKYIVISFMV
-735 YPLSI
+735 YPLNLLLKTI
-740 IIKSVNIYT
+740 DANVIKD
-749 VRIIL
+749 IL
-754 NLFIWMIPITV
+754 SLFIYMIPIT
-765 LSRKVFKLNN
+765 LLLRKVFNVEEDVSN
-775 TISTIIESVI
+775 IIEGVI
-785 LPIMFIIFIFN
+785 LSLMFVMFIFN
-796 ISLQVGLT
+796 INLQVGLT

-815 GLAFKYKSYSVTG
+815 GLVFKYKSYNITG
-828 YVTLVLTVI
+828 YVTLILTVI

>member
-38 GSIKKE
+38 GSIK

-161 TFIRKNIIKS
+161 TLIRKNIIKS

-194 NACLTFVI
+194 NVCLTFVI

-263 ISLSLNFIISRPKDN
+263 ISLSLNFIIIRPKDN

-301 NLLTASFAFVIS
+301 NLLTSSFAFVIS

-331 TSVIVSYIQGFL
+331 TSVIVSYIQGCL

-413 IMVINACLIIATI
+413 IMVINTCLIIATI

-451 LCSYFSSVMY
+451 LCSYFSNVMY

-520 FSILNKTNNKKYL
+520 FAILNKTNNKKYL

-539 IPMIMI
+539 IPIIMI

-653 YMIGIIALLVINQ
+653 YMIGIITLLVINQ

-709 SFILLI
+709 SFVLLV

>member
-24 DTTNNNNINFYNQN
+24 NTTNNSNINFYNQN
-38 GSIKKE
+38 GSIK

-161 TFIRKNIIKS
+161 TLIRKNIIKS

-194 NACLTFVI
+194 NVCLTFVI
-202 TSFIL
+202 TSFVL

-301 NLLTASFAFVIS
+301 NLLTSSFAFVIS

-461 FVTAFIIYLLL
+461 FVTAFIMYLLL

-485 NLLDA
+485 NLLDV

-539 IPMIMI
+539 IPIIMI

-568 LILTRKFLNALK
+568 LILTRKFLNTLK

-653 YMIGIIALLVINQ
+653 YMIGIITLLVINQ

-676 NIIFEAFHSIVSL
+676 NIIFEAFHSI
-689 LLIISLVN
+689 ISLVLIICLIN
-697 NLGFNNFISFAI
+697 NLGFNNFISSII
-709 SFILLI
+709 SI
-715 ILCLIY
+715 ILFIILYLIY
-721 ADERMKYTVISFMV
+721 ADERMKYTVISFII
-735 YPLSI
+735 YPLNLLLKTI
-740 IIKSVNIYT
+740 DVNVIKD
-749 VRIIL
+749 IL
-754 NLFIWMIPITV
+754 SLFIYMIPIT
-765 LSRKVFKLNN
+765 LLLRKVFNVEEDVSN
-775 TISTIIESVI
+775 IIEGVI
-785 LPIMFIIFIFN
+785 LSLMFVMFIFN
-796 ISLQVGLT
+796 INLQVGLT

-815 GLAFKYKSYSVTG
+815 GLVFKYKSYNITG

>member
-24 DTTNNNNINFYNQN
+24 DTTNNNSNINFYNQN
-38 GSIKKE
+38 GSIK

-194 NACLTFVI
+194 NVCLTFVI

-301 NLLTASFAFVIS
+301 NLLTSSFAFVIS

-343 GIFIICFVKECVIM
+343 GIFIICFAKECVIM

-451 LCSYFSSVMY
+451 LCSYFSNVMY

-485 NLLDA
+485 NLLDV

-520 FSILNKTNNKKYL
+520 FAILNKTNNKKYL

-539 IPMIMI
+539 IPIIMI

-607 YLILLYVVALL
+607 YLILLYVVTLL

-676 NIIFEAFHSIVSL
+676 NIIFEAFHSI
-689 LLIISLVN
+689 ISLVLIICLIN
-697 NLGFNNFISFAI
+697 NLGFNNFISSII
-709 SFILLI
+709 SI
-715 ILCLIY
+715 ILFIILYLIY
-721 ADERMKYTVISFMV
+721 DDERMKYTVISFVV
-735 YPLSI
+735 YPLNLLLKTI
-740 IIKSVNIYT
+740 DANVIKD
-749 VRIIL
+749 IL
-754 NLFIWMIPITV
+754 SLFIYMIPIT
-765 LSRKVFKLNN
+765 LLLRKVFNVEEDVSN
-775 TISTIIESVI
+775 IIEGVI
-785 LPIMFIIFIFN
+785 LSLMFVMFIFN
-796 ISLQVGLT
+796 INLQVGLT

-815 GLAFKYKSYSVTG
+815 GLVFKYKSYNITG